1 MMRQQL
7 LPPKRILHL
16 IDTPGPGGAESI
28 CVELIA
34 GLRARSHAGVAAPP
48 HGSWV
53 ERQLL
58 GTPIETVAVDS
69 AGRQR
74 LRQRSALLAT
84 SRCDIVQAHLL
95 GAGVDAALLTLR
107 HRVPAVVTF
116 HGPPD
121 FSAVGVRHRLYS
133 LLLKQRRV
141 RVVTVSRAL
150 ATIASDWLALDERRI
165 DVIPNGVELSA
176 VPQERNWTFRRSLGI
191 SDSAVVL
198 GAIGNFRVGKRHDL
212 LVETLIRLRAT
223 GVDAHAIIIGEHAEP
238 MHRELM
244 TLAQMGG
251 VATALH
257 LPGFRTDVADW
268 LPDFDVF
275 LSTSDGEGFSLALVQ
290 AMGARVPVIATRSG
304 GPQEIL
310 EEGRWGSL
318 VPTGNVE
325 ALLAAVHALLGDP
338 ELVRTRRHD
347 AHAHAM
353 ALYTRPSMID
363 AYERLYAEMLDGRR
377 SSTAA

>member
-1 MMRQQL
+1 MRKQTL
-7 LPPKRILHL
+7 TPKRVLHL
-16 IDTPGPGGAESI
+16 IDSPGPGGAESI
-28 CVELIA
+28 CVDLIA
-34 GLRARSHAGVAAPP
+34 GLQARFHAGIAAPP

-58 GTPIETVAVDS
+58 GTPTETVAVDS
-69 AGRQR
+69 AGRLR

-95 GAGVDAALLTLR
+95 SAGVDAALLALR

-121 FSAVGVRHRLYS
+121 FSAEGIRKRLYS
-133 LLLKQRRV
+133 LLLKQRRI

-150 ATIASDWLALDERRI
+150 AKIASDWLALDGQRI
-165 DVIPNGVELSA
+165 DVIPNGVELAA
-176 VPQERNWTFRRSLGI
+176 VPQDRSWTFRRSLGI
-191 SDSAVVL
+191 SDSAIVL
-198 GAIGNFRVGKRHDL
+198 GAVGNFRVGKRHDL

-244 TLAQMGG
+244 TLAQLGG
-251 VATALH
+251 VASALH
-257 LPGFRTDVADW
+257 LPGFRTDVADC

-318 VPTGNVE
+318 VPTGSAD
-325 ALLAAVHALLGDP
+325 ALLAAVQALLSDP
-338 ELVRTRRHD
+338 DLVHTRRRE

-363 AYERLYAEMLDGRR
+363 AYERLYAEMLNDRH
-377 SSTAA
+377 SANAA